1 MFSKFKTGISSCQN
15 KRQFYR
21 ECAAAAL
28 GIADGNCAAVAMADF
43 FCDGQT
49 QAEMVFAAAGRAG
62 LVEFI
67 KNPLLL
73 LVWDSHPGIHYLNA
87 AFVSLLV

>member
-1 MFSKFKTGISSCQN
+1 MAFCGSSLPLH
-15 KRQFYR
+15 RQFYR

-28 GIADGNCAAVAMADF
+28 GIADRNCTAVAVADF
-43 FCDGQT
+43 FCDGQA

-67 KNPLLL
+67 KNFLLL
-73 LVWDSHPGIHYLNA
+73 LIWDSHPGIHYLNA